1 MAKPCRQKRQRR
13 KKFDGSE
20 YAKSAATPSKMTG
33 VRQKQDLSE
42 SPARIYVDDRKD
54 YRETRYIGVAHIN
67 QRRHVVVFTATE
79 TGLRVIS
86 LCKANE
92 REVKTYEQR

>member
-1 MAKPCRQKRQRR
+1 MEITYDPAKNSKNIAKRGLS
-13 KKFDGSE
+13 FDMV
-20 YAKSAATPSKMTG
+20 AQFDFDTAH
-33 VRQKQDLSE
+33 
-42 SPARIYVDDRKD
+42 IYMDDRKD